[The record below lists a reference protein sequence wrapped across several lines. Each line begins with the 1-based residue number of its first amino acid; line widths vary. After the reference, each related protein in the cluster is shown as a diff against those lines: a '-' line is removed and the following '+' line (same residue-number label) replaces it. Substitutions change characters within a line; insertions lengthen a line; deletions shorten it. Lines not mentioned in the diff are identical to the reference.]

1 MKVWIFDVAE
11 MEASAPGEL
20 GGQPGMRLDD
30 LLVALAV
37 VVHEL
42 LAARDLAARHDD
54 EVGPRVHL
62 EQRGGPSRPS
72 RPRST
77 ASTFSGRTNVELNGK
92 QTFKNVTNR
101 ESRKAKEI

>member
-1 MKVWIFDVAE
+1 MKVWIFDFAE

-20 GGQPGMRLDD
+20 GGEPGMRLDD

-62 EQRGGPSRPS
+62 EQLGVAVALQLGVVEEAAEAARLGRRVHAVLLRPF
-72 RPRST
+72 RQ
-77 ASTFSGRTNVELNGK
+77 
-92 QTFKNVTNR
+92 QTQR
-101 ESRKAKEI
+101 DAR